1 MPGFEDS
8 AFLIVLALLLFGPKK
23 LPQLA
28 RQAGKLMSDFRRA
41 SNEFRTQMEEELR
54 ISEQAERQKK
64 VAAIET
70 AAPAA
75 PAIDPYPGIEQP
87 QPATAPDSDSASAPP
102 DPYPDPYM
110 VDSAYD
116 PEEPSPAELPPA
128 SAAEPQQDP
137 VPIATSGG
145 LSILPPAT
153 GLPIPNSAPAAANT
167 GAEPDHPA
175 QAHAESKVA
184 VAPTAQPVESPLPPA
199 PESEFE
205 TETLHG

>member
-54 ISEQAERQKK
+54 ISEQADRQKK

-70 AAPAA
+70 AAPAV
-75 PAIDPYPGIEQP
+75 PAVDPYPGIAQP
-87 QPATAPDSDSASAPP
+87 QPSTAPDSDSDSTPH
-102 DPYPDPYM
+102 DPYQDPYL
-110 VDSAYD
+110 VDSPYD
-116 PEEPSPAELPPA
+116 PAEPSIA
-128 SAAEPQQDP
+128 SAAEPQHDP

-153 GLPIPNSAPAAANT
+153 GLPIPNSAPADDTT

-175 QAHAESKVA
+175 QAHTESNGA
-184 VAPTAQPVESPLPPA
+184 VAPTAQPAESPMPPTSG
-199 PESEFE
+199 SEFE
-205 TETLHG
+205 TEPLHG

>member
-87 QPATAPDSDSASAPP
+87 QPSTAPDSDSDSTPH
-102 DPYPDPYM
+102 DPYPDPYL
-110 VDSAYD
+110 VDSPYD

-128 SAAEPQQDP
+128 SAAEPEHDP

-153 GLPIPNSAPAAANT
+153 GLPIPNSAPAAAT
-167 GAEPDHPA
+167 TAAEPDHPA
-175 QAHAESKVA
+175 QARAESNGA
-184 VAPTAQPVESPLPPA
+184 VPPTAQPAESPLPPA
-199 PESEFE
+199 TDSEFE

>member
-1 MPGFEDS
+1 MPGFQDS
-8 AFLIVLALLLFGPKK
+8 AFLILLALLLFGPKK

-75 PAIDPYPGIEQP
+75 PAIDPYPGVESSTAHD
-87 QPATAPDSDSASAPP
+87 ATPH
-102 DPYPDPYM
+102 DPYPDSYL
-110 VDSAYD
+110 VDSPDDPPESSPPESASAD
-116 PEEPSPAELPPA
+116 PEQEPL
-128 SAAEPQQDP
+128 
-137 VPIATSGG
+137 PIATSGE

-153 GLPIPNSAPAAANT
+153 GLPIPNS
-167 GAEPDHPA
+167 GATDHA
-175 QAHAESKVA
+175 SAELNGA
-184 VAPTAQPVESPLPPA
+184 TAPTAQPAESTQPA
-199 PESEFE
+199 ANDSELE
-205 TETLHG
+205 IETLHG

>member
-54 ISEQAERQKK
+54 ISEQADRQKT

-75 PAIDPYPGIEQP
+75 PAIDPYPGIEP
-87 QPATAPDSDSASAPP
+87 STAPDSASSSAPSDPYQDPYLVDSPYDPAEPSIASA
-102 DPYPDPYM
+102 
-110 VDSAYD
+110 VE
-116 PEEPSPAELPPA
+116 PE
-128 SAAEPQQDP
+128 QDP

-153 GLPIPNSAPAAANT
+153 GLPIPNSAPAAADT
-167 GAEPDHPA
+167 GAEPDYPA
-175 QAHAESKVA
+175 QAHAESNGA
-184 VAPTAQPVESPLPPA
+184 VAPTAQPANHPPPPA
-199 PESEFE
+199 PGSEFE

>member
-54 ISEQAERQKK
+54 ISEQADRQKK

-75 PAIDPYPGIEQP
+75 PAIDPYPGIESS
-87 QPATAPDSDSASAPP
+87 TAPESASSSAPS
-102 DPYPDPYM
+102 DPYQDPYL
-110 VDSAYD
+110 VDSPYD
-116 PEEPSPAELPPA
+116 PAEPSPA

-153 GLPIPNSAPAAANT
+153 GLPIPNSAPADDIP
-167 GAEPDHPA
+167 GADPDHPA
-175 QAHAESKVA
+175 QAHAESNGV
-184 VAPTAQPVESPLPPA
+184 VAPTAEPAESPLPPA
-199 PESEFE
+199 PDSELE

>member
-87 QPATAPDSDSASAPP
+87 QPATAPDSDSTPH
-102 DPYPDPYM
+102 DPYPDPYL

-116 PEEPSPAELPPA
+116 PEEPSIA
-128 SAAEPQQDP
+128 SATEPEQDP

-153 GLPIPNSAPAAANT
+153 GLPIPNSAPAAAT
-167 GAEPDHPA
+167 TAAEPDHPA
-175 QAHAESKVA
+175 QAHAESNGA
-184 VAPTAQPVESPLPPA
+184 VPPTAQPAESPLPPA
-199 PESEFE
+199 PDSEFE

>member
-87 QPATAPDSDSASAPP
+87 QPSTAPDSDSTSAPH
-102 DPYPDPYM
+102 DPYQDPYL

-116 PEEPSPAELPPA
+116 PEEPSIA
-128 SAAEPQQDP
+128 SATEPEQDP
-137 VPIATSGG
+137 VTIAPSGG

-153 GLPIPNSAPAAANT
+153 GLPIPNSAPADAA
-167 GAEPDHPA
+167 GAAPDQPQ
-175 QAHAESKVA
+175 QAHAKSNGA
-184 VAPTAQPVESPLPPA
+184 VAPTAQPANHPPPPA
-199 PESEFE
+199 PGSEFE

>member
-54 ISEQAERQKK
+54 ISEQADRQKK

-87 QPATAPDSDSASAPP
+87 QPSTAPDSDSDTQRMSRIRIPTWSTPHTIPRSPRLISPRPPLSRSTTPSPSRPPAVSALCLRPP
-102 DPYPDPYM
+102 DC
-110 VDSAYD
+110 
-116 PEEPSPAELPPA
+116 PSPTPLP
-128 SAAEPQQDP
+128 
-137 VPIATSGG
+137 
-145 LSILPPAT
+145 PPAT
-153 GLPIPNSAPAAANT
+153 PAPSPTTRRRLTPN
-167 GAEPDHPA
+167 
-175 QAHAESKVA
+175 
-184 VAPTAQPVESPLPPA
+184 PTAQSRPPPSPLNQPFSRPA
-199 PESEFE
+199 NSEYE

>member
-54 ISEQAERQKK
+54 ISEQADRQKK

-75 PAIDPYPGIEQP
+75 PAIDPYPGIEQS
-87 QPATAPDSDSASAPP
+87 QPSIASDSDSDSAPH
-102 DPYPDPYM
+102 DPYPDPYLD
-110 VDSAYD
+110 DSPYD
-116 PEEPSPAELPPA
+116 PAEPSIA
-128 SAAEPQQDP
+128 SAAEPEHYP

-153 GLPIPNSAPAAANT
+153 GLPIPNSAPPAATT
-167 GAEPDHPA
+167 GDEPDQPA
-175 QAHAESKVA
+175 QPHAESNGA
-184 VAPTAQPVESPLPPA
+184 VAPIAQPAESPQPPA
-199 PESEFE
+199 HDSEFE

>member
-75 PAIDPYPGIEQP
+75 PAIDPYPGIEP
-87 QPATAPDSDSASAPP
+87 STAPAADSSAHE
-102 DPYPDPYM
+102 PYPDPYL
-110 VDSAYD
+110 VDSPYD
-116 PEEPSPAELPPA
+116 PVEPSPAELSPA
-128 SAAEPQQDP
+128 SAVEPEQDS

-145 LSILPPAT
+145 LSIMPPAT
-153 GLPIPNSAPAAANT
+153 GLPIPNTAPAAGNT
-167 GAEPDHPA
+167 AAEPAPPA
-175 QAHAESKVA
+175 QAHAESNGA
-184 VAPTAQPVESPLPPA
+184 VAPTAQPVESPQPPA
-199 PESEFE
+199 ASSEFE

>member
-54 ISEQAERQKK
+54 ISEQADRQKK

-75 PAIDPYPGIEQP
+75 PAIDPYLGIEQP
-87 QPATAPDSDSASAPP
+87 QPSTAPDSASASAPP
-102 DPYPDPYM
+102 DAYQDPYL

-153 GLPIPNSAPAAANT
+153 GLPIPNSAPADETT
-167 GAEPDHPA
+167 GADPDRPA
-175 QAHAESKVA
+175 QAHAESNGA
-184 VAPTAQPVESPLPPA
+184 IAPTAQPAESPLPPA
-199 PESEFE
+199 TDSELE

>member
-87 QPATAPDSDSASAPP
+87 QPATAPDSDSTPH
-102 DPYPDPYM
+102 DPYPDPYL

-116 PEEPSPAELPPA
+116 PEEPSIA
-128 SAAEPQQDP
+128 SATEPEQDP

-153 GLPIPNSAPAAANT
+153 GLPIPNSAPAAAAA

-175 QAHAESKVA
+175 QAHAESNGA
-184 VAPTAQPVESPLPPA
+184 VPPTAQPAESPMPPA
-199 PESEFE
+199 PDSEFE

>member
-75 PAIDPYPGIEQP
+75 PAIDPYPGIEP
-87 QPATAPDSDSASAPP
+87 STASASDSSAHE
-102 DPYPDPYM
+102 PYPDPYL
-110 VDSAYD
+110 VDSPYD
-116 PEEPSPAELPPA
+116 PVEPSTASTAE
-128 SAAEPQQDP
+128 AEQDP
-137 VPIATSGG
+137 APIATSGG
-145 LSILPPAT
+145 LSIMPPAT
-153 GLPIPNSAPAAANT
+153 GLPIPNSASAAANT
-167 GAEPDHPA
+167 GAEPDPPA
-175 QAHAESKVA
+175 QAHTESNGA
-184 VAPTAQPVESPLPPA
+184 VAPTAQPAESPQPPA
-199 PESEFE
+199 ASSEFE

>member
-54 ISEQAERQKK
+54 ISEEGERQKK
-64 VAAIET
+64 LAAIET

-153 GLPIPNSAPAAANT
+153 RLPIPNSAPAAADT
-167 GAEPDHPA
+167 AAEPNPPP
-175 QAHAESKVA
+175 QAHAESNGA
-184 VAPTAQPVESPLPPA
+184 APPTAQAAESPLPPA
-199 PESEFE
+199 TDSEFE